1 MPLIDIRT
9 LFIHSFH
16 APSYPSSEGLLS
28 VKVPTGPSSQTPLQ
42 ADNCPGRLF
51 TRMTTTTETAAM
63 FDAYASLIHNEI
75 TRKPGLVVQS
85 SGLDLDELKELV
97 GDLWTIHDNY
107 HDETL
112 NYDGLDDE
120 E

>member
-1 MPLIDIRT
+1 M
-9 LFIHSFH
+9 S
-16 APSYPSSEGLLS
+16 
-28 VKVPTGPSSQTPLQ
+28 
-42 ADNCPGRLF
+42 
-51 TRMTTTTETAAM
+51 TTTDTAAT
-63 FDAYASLIHNEI
+63 FDAYARLIQNEI

-97 GDLWTIHDNY
+97 GDLWTIRDNY
-107 HDETL
+107 QDETV